1 MSTWY
6 DDVEDIVKNKIMKD
20 CFSLSDVYS
29 YKEWLQGKYPDNN
42 FVEDKIRQQLQKL
55 RDAGI
60 IAFLG
65 NGKYQKL

>member
-6 DDVEDIVKNKIMKD
+6 EDVEDIVKNKIKKV

-42 FVEDKIRQQLQKL
+42 FVEDKIRLQLPSSVSE
-55 RDAGI
+55 
-60 IAFLG
+60 FLFSCFD
-65 NGKYQKL
+65 

>member
-6 DDVEDIVKNKIMKD
+6 DDVEDIVKNKIKKD

>member
-6 DDVEDIVKNKIMKD
+6 EDVEDIVKNKIKKD

-42 FVEDKIRQQLQKL
+42 FVEDKIRQQL
-55 RDAGI
+55 
-60 IAFLG
+60 
-65 NGKYQKL
+65 

>member
-6 DDVEDIVKNKIMKD
+6 EDVEDIVKNKIKKD

-42 FVEDKIRQQLQKL
+42 FVEDKIRQQLPSSVSE
-55 RDAGI
+55 
-60 IAFLG
+60 FLFSCFD
-65 NGKYQKL
+65 

>member
-6 DDVEDIVKNKIMKD
+6 EDVEDIVKNKD

-42 FVEDKIRQQLQKL
+42 FVEDKIRQQLPSSVSE
-55 RDAGI
+55 
-60 IAFLG
+60 FLFSCFD
-65 NGKYQKL
+65 